1 MDNSSSESD
10 LIDQIENDEFYK
22 YFLKSGSK
30 SSSVSQA
37 LTISEQVKK
46 LGEGIELISRE
57 LQKQVLEK
65 HDDLL
70 RQGNHATKLENVLST
85 MNGHVQNLFANAER
99 LRNQITGPYNA
110 LETHTKVLG
119 RLHLASHILR
129 QVNRIQQLSKRL
141 SNTTDP
147 VQKATILHELEQLA
161 SDSDLKDIDAVTSE
175 LRNIRAQQQKVVKLA
190 TGSLSQGI
198 INENV
203 GQTTTALQIFINLG
217 IINNTLQTTIENSLS
232 ECRECLKAAFDYN
245 ALSTSSKVSKGPG
258 RITLTSSQGFRNKI
272 WIEIEKAFSEEIYQN
287 CKQIKFLQTT
297 VNNLNVQNIDVDIAS
312 KFWLKL
318 GQLIQHEIKNSSSAV
333 QQMLEE
339 DYPKLLK
346 CFYEMHEKLKYNEF
360 VFDRQV
366 LDKCENSYLSGSLNR
381 LLDPAQSMF
390 NNEIEVPSHD
400 QIDSLI
406 RIITSEL
413 SVALIEDNLSE
424 KICKNVSK
432 SIRMYAL
439 KTEQQIET
447 GPEAAQVIAGN
458 ANSGQQK
465 NVQYANALY
474 YFQVQIQRML
484 LNMKDSLPQSGGSII
499 NESLQV
505 LVNLVAAILQPI
517 VDSISS
523 TIETIV
529 VTIHLETD
537 WAKLQVPPNKNT
549 IPCSPY
555 MRELTQFITR
565 VYHTYLSNFNN
576 KEVLSA
582 KCSDVAIRCIELLV
596 RHSSLLRP
604 LSQGGRVRLH
614 SDYLHLEH
622 SLKVICP
629 HLSDLGRPYRLL
641 RSMAS
646 LITLTPEE
654 IVASQASESSVP
666 HSTVLLMLFSYAGSE
681 LASPHQN
688 TAWSLPKLSV
698 WLDEHPSEA
707 DRLDLIAGALQKY
720 ENLVRQKNSVN
731 YDPVYPVMS
740 KFLESAVKSL
750 K

>member
-1 MDNSSSESD
+1 MDNSSSETD
-10 LIDQIENDEFYK
+10 VIEQIENDEFYSC
-22 YFLKSGSK
+22 FLKTGSK
-30 SSSVSQA
+30 NAIPQA
-37 LTISEQVKK
+37 LSISEQVKK

-70 RQGNHATKLENVLST
+70 RQGNHATKLENVLNT

-99 LRNQITGPYNA
+99 LRNQVTGPYNA
-110 LETHTKVLG
+110 LEMHTKVLG

-141 SNTTDP
+141 ANTNDP

-161 SDSDLKDIDAVTSE
+161 SDPDLKDIDAVTSE

-190 TGSLSQGI
+190 TGSLNQGI

-203 GQTTTALQIFINLG
+203 AQTTTALQIFINLG
-217 IINNTLQTTIENSLS
+217 TIDATLHTTIENNFS
-232 ECRECLKAAFDYN
+232 ECRECLKTAFD
-245 ALSTSSKVSKGPG
+245 ASIVSSGLKTTKGPG
-258 RITLTSSQGFRNKI
+258 RATLTTSQGFRNKI
-272 WIEIEKAFSEEIYQN
+272 WSEIEKAFSEEIYQN

-297 VNNLNVQNIDVDIAS
+297 VNNLNIQNIDSDIAT
-312 KFWLKL
+312 KFWTKL
-318 GQLIQHEIKNSSSAV
+318 GNLLKSEIKNTSSAV

-346 CFYEMHEKLKYNEF
+346 CFYEMCEKLKYDQF

-366 LDKCENSYLSGSLNR
+366 LEKCENSYLSSSLNR

-390 NNEIEVPSHD
+390 SSEGEVPSHD

-406 RIITSEL
+406 RVISTEL
-413 SVALIEDNLSE
+413 SVALIEETLSE

-432 SIRMYAL
+432 SIKMFAL

-447 GPEAAQVIAGN
+447 GPEAAQVIGGN
-458 ANSGQQK
+458 ANSGQQR
-465 NVQYANALY
+465 NIQFANALY

-484 LNMKDSLPQSGGSII
+484 SNMKDSLPQSGITII

-505 LVNLVAAILQPI
+505 LVNLVGAIIQPI
-517 VDSISS
+517 VVSINS
-523 TIETIV
+523 TIETIII
-529 VTIHLETD
+529 TIHLETD
-537 WAKLQVPPNKNT
+537 WAKLQVPINKNSVV
-549 IPCSPY
+549 CSPY
-555 MRELTQFITR
+555 MRELSQFVTR
-565 VYHTYLSNFNN
+565 VYHTYLSSFNN
-576 KEVLSA
+576 KEVLLE
-582 KCSDVAIRCIELLV
+582 KCSEIAVRCIELLV

-604 LSQGGRVRLH
+604 ISQGGRVRLQ
-614 SDYLHLEH
+614 SDYLHLEGA
-622 SLKVICP
+622 LRVICP

-641 RSMAS
+641 KSMAS
-646 LITLTPEE
+646 LVTLTPEE

-666 HSTVLLMLFSYAGSE
+666 HSTVLLLLFSFAGSE

-688 TAWSLPKLSV
+688 TAWSLPKLSA
-698 WLDEHPSEA
+698 WLDEHPSES
-707 DRLDLIAGALQKY
+707 DRLDLIVGALQKY

-731 YDPVYPVMS
+731 YDPVYPIMS
-740 KFLESAVKSL
+740 TFLENAVKTV